1 MSDVVTDDIEG
12 AASVLDAAAVR
23 AFHDRLD
30 GPVAGDDVLAELRAC
45 EELKNALAARQ
56 ARLAVAVHENQ
67 SARDVP
73 RGISPADTAREA
85 GSQVALARRCAPHLG
100 SRLLGLA
107 HAVVEE
113 MPHTGAALAAGVIT
127 EWDATVLCRETACL
141 ARDDR
146 AEVDTAVAELFGTV
160 SHQRLEAEAKNHA
173 YRVDPAAVTA
183 RRARAETERRVTL
196 RPAPDCMTRFSAL
209 LPVKDGI
216 ACFAALSAFAD
227 AAATPDHPRGHV
239 MADTLVGRVTGRFPM
254 GAKQPVDDADPSAAS
269 EPTVNND
276 DPSATAEPADGPGS
290 PEGSGSPNAAGAP
303 ASPERSG
310 APTATAS
317 PNTTGQ
323 PDRSGPESA
332 AADNP
337 QPARSPRSWSPQS
350 SPKPQIRINLLMPI
364 DTLTGDVPAY
374 LPGYGP
380 IPADLAREWL
390 TDPELAVQI
399 RRIFA
404 FPDTGDLVGMD
415 SRARTYPGLL
425 AEFIRLRDQTCR
437 TPYCT
442 APIRHT
448 DHIRPH
454 AEGGPT
460 SERNGDGLCE
470 WCNYAK
476 EHPDH
481 HVTGHAGETTTT
493 LGSLTATSR
502 PPAPPGM
509 PPPTTSYV
517 ERTLIDVMWA
527 HHTTPPDQDGV
538 A

>member
-1 MSDVVTDDIEG
+1 MNDTSHDAGTGTIG
-12 AASVLDAAAVR
+12 ALDASAVR
-23 AFHDRLD
+23 AFHHRLD
-30 GPVAGDDVLAELRAC
+30 GPVTSDDLLAELQAC

-73 RGISPADTAREA
+73 RGISKADTAREA

-113 MPHTGAALAAGVIT
+113 MPHTRSALAAGVIT

-146 AEVDTAVAELFGTV
+146 AAVDAAIADQLGEV
-160 SHQRLEAEAKNHA
+160 SHQRLEAEAKKHA
-173 YRVDPAAVTA
+173 YQADPAAVTA

-196 RPAPDCMTRFSAL
+196 RPAPDCMTRLSAL
-209 LPVKDGI
+209 LPVKDGV
-216 ACFAALSAFAD
+216 ACFAALSSAAD
-227 AAATPDHPRGHV
+227 ATATPDHPRGQV
-239 MADTLVGRVTGRFPM
+239 MADTLIGRVTGRFPM
-254 GAKQPVDDADPSAAS
+254 DANQPMDNADSSAAS

-290 PEGSGSPNAAGAP
+290 SEWSGSPDAAA
-303 ASPERSG
+303 A
-310 APTATAS
+310 

-323 PDRSGPESA
+323 PDGSGPESA

-337 QPARSPRSWSPQS
+337 QPARTPNS
-350 SPKPQIRINLLMPI
+350 SPKPQLRINLLMPL

-390 TDPELAVQI
+390 TDPDLALQV

-415 SRARTYPGLL
+415 SRARTYTGLL
-425 AEFIRLRDQTCR
+425 AEFIKLRDQTCR

-454 AEGGPT
+454 ADGGPT

-481 HVTGHAGETTTT
+481 HVTGHAGETTTH

-502 PPAPPGM
+502 PPAPPGL
-509 PPPTTSYV
+509 PPPTRSYV
-517 ERTLIDVMWA
+517 ERTLIDVTWK
-527 HHTTPPDQDGV
+527 HWTS
-538 A
+538 

>member
-1 MSDVVTDDIEG
+1 MNDTSQG
-12 AASVLDAAAVR
+12 AEAGTIGALDASAVR

-30 GPVAGDDVLAELRAC
+30 SPVTGNDVLAELRAC

-73 RGISPADTAREA
+73 RGISKADTAREA
-85 GSQVALARRCAPHLG
+85 GSRIALARRCAPHLG

-113 MPHTGAALAAGVIT
+113 MPHTRRALAAGVIT

-141 ARDDR
+141 TREGR
-146 AEVDTAVAELFGTV
+146 AAVDAAVAELLGTV
-160 SHQRLEAEAKNHA
+160 SHQRLEAEAKKHA
-173 YRVDPAAVTA
+173 YQTDPAAVTA

-209 LPVKDGI
+209 LPVKDGV

-227 AAATPDHPRGHV
+227 ATATPDHPRGQV

-254 GAKQPVDDADPSAAS
+254 GAKQPVDNADSSAAS

-276 DPSATAEPADGPGS
+276 DPSATAEPA
-290 PEGSGSPNAAGAP
+290 GAP

-310 APTATAS
+310 APNAAAA
-317 PNTTGQ
+317 PNTAGQ
-323 PDRSGPESA
+323 PDGRGPESA

-337 QPARSPRSWSPQS
+337 QPARSPQSWSPQS
-350 SPKPQIRINLLMPI
+350 SPKPQIRINLLMPLGA
-364 DTLTGDVPAY
+364 LTGDVPAY

-390 TDPELAVQI
+390 TDPELAVQV
-399 RRIFA
+399 RRLFA
-404 FPDTGDLVGMD
+404 FPDSGDLVGMD
-415 SRARTYPGLL
+415 SRARTYSGLL

-437 TPYCT
+437 TPFCS

-448 DHIRPH
+448 DHIQSH
-454 AEGGPT
+454 ADGGPT
-460 SERNGDGLCE
+460 SERNGEGLCE
-470 WCNYAK
+470 WCNYGK

-481 HVTGHAGETTTT
+481 HVTGHAGETTTR
-493 LGSLTATSR
+493 LGGLTATSR

-509 PPPTTSYV
+509 PPATASYV
-517 ERTLIDVMWA
+517 ERTLIDVLWK
-527 HHTTPPDQDGV
+527 HWTS
-538 A
+538 

>member
-1 MSDVVTDDIEG
+1 MNDASQG
-12 AASVLDAAAVR
+12 AGTGTIGALDASAVR

-30 GPVAGDDVLAELRAC
+30 GPVTGGDLLAELRAC

-73 RGISPADTAREA
+73 RGISKADTAREA
-85 GSQVALARRCAPHLG
+85 GSRIALARRCAPHLG

-107 HAVVEE
+107 HAIVEE
-113 MPHTGAALAAGVIT
+113 MPHTQKALAAGLIT

-141 ARDDR
+141 SRESR
-146 AEVDTAVAELFGTV
+146 TEVDAAIADQLGEV
-160 SHQRLEAEAKNHA
+160 SHQRLEAEAKKHA
-173 YRVDPAAVTA
+173 YQADPAAVTA

-196 RPAPDCMTRFSAL
+196 RPAPDCMTRLSAL

-227 AAATPDHPRGHV
+227 ATATPDHPRGHV

-254 GAKQPVDDADPSAAS
+254 GAKQPMDSAGSSAASKSTTAGDPSAAD
-269 EPTVNND
+269 EPT
-276 DPSATAEPADGPGS
+276 TAAES
-290 PEGSGSPNAAGAP
+290 PDAA
-303 ASPERSG
+303 
-310 APTATAS
+310 
-317 PNTTGQ
+317 
-323 PDRSGPESA
+323 A
-332 AADNP
+332 AADEAASAVAP
-337 QPARSPRSWSPQS
+337 GQPGAMGTDSPRPSDSS
-350 SPKPQIRINLLMPI
+350 RSSGSSRCSTDSPKPQVRINLLMPLG
-364 DTLTGDVPAY
+364 TLTGDVPAY

-390 TDPELAVQI
+390 TDPDLAVQV
-399 RRIFA
+399 RRLFA
-404 FPDTGDLVGMD
+404 FPDSGDLVGMD

-448 DHIRPH
+448 DHIRSH
-454 AEGGPT
+454 ADGGST

-493 LGSLTATSR
+493 VGTLTATSR

-509 PPPTTSYV
+509 PPPTTSYI
-517 ERTLIDVMWA
+517 ERTLMDVTWK
-527 HHTTPPDQDGV
+527 HWTS
-538 A
+538 